1 MSRASS
7 LDGYFKREAAASSV
21 AMVIFSGMST
31 LGLLDRGEGNIVVVG
46 SVVVAAARG
55 LHWLVLRDAGSAGA
69 EDAASG
75 QYEAF
80 DAIKPDRVLVP
91 GCDWL
96 SLLAVPAGY
105 VAATELGLETALA
118 HCFAGGVAGTVVI
131 GFLYRILRPLPSKSR
146 DSIL

>member
-7 LDGYFKREAAASSV
+7 LDGYLKREAAASSV
-21 AMVIFSGMST
+21 ATVILSGIST
-31 LGLLDRGEGNIVVVG
+31 LGLLERGEGNILVAG
-46 SVVVAAARG
+46 SLTVAAARG
-55 LHWLVLRDAGSAGA
+55 LHWLVLRATGSAGA
-69 EDAASG
+69 EDEPSG

-80 DAIKPDRVLVP
+80 DAIQLDRILVP

-105 VAATELGLETALA
+105 IAASELGLETALA
-118 HCFAGGVAGTVVI
+118 HCFAGGVTGTVVI
-131 GFLYRILRPLPSKSR
+131 GILYRILRPLPSKSP

>member
-21 AMVIFSGMST
+21 ATVIFSGMST
-31 LGLLDRGEGNIVVVG
+31 LGLLERGEGNIVVAG
-46 SVVVAAARG
+46 SLTVAAARG
-55 LHWLVLRDAGSAGA
+55 LHWLLLRDTGSAGA
-69 EDAASG
+69 EAGGSS

-80 DAIKPDRVLVP
+80 DAIQLDRILVP
-91 GCDWL
+91 GSDWL
-96 SLLAVPAGY
+96 SLFAVGAGY
-105 VAATELGLETALA
+105 IAASELGLETALA

-131 GFLYRILRPLPSKSR
+131 GILYRILRPLPSKSR